1 MKPNTGF
8 IDFAADLKGI
18 KEVLEAALLAVMIMQ
33 WKLLLCAVLIV
44 ASQGVQAQAAQRPN
58 ILFLMA
64 DDLGYGELGSYGQK
78 VIETPELDKLA
89 SMGMRFT
96 DFYAGNAACAPAR
109 AVLLTGK
116 SPARVAVRGNAGYF
130 GNEKWEGVP
139 LDKNAF
145 TLGEML
151 KGAGYQTAY
160 VGKWHLDHPDDL
172 ETWAWGHGFDYAA
185 QEQWTARFGGREFPP
200 GRVWVNGDQEYVSYD
215 YRQYDCKDALHTDL
229 AFDFL
234 DGMDRGR
241 PFFLFMSYRA
251 PHTFE
256 GPIRDKELYA
266 GRGWPET
273 ERVHA
278 AKITLLDRQVGR
290 LLRKLEELG
299 ELGNTLV
306 LFTSDNGAHFAEGG
320 QGHDL
325 EFFDSN
331 GPLRGGKRD
340 LYEGGVRVPLIAYW
354 EGKVQPGAVTDHL
367 AAFQD
372 LMPTFA
378 EAAGIEAPEQ
388 AEGIS
393 FLPLLLGGEQRRH
406 EFLNWEFQ
414 LSGWF
419 QTLPDGGFRQSVR
432 MGKWKAVR
440 YGVASPT
447 ELYDLEQDISETR
460 NLAQAHPELVARM
473 NQIFASSRTE
483 TPGFP
488 YGGRVQNHKSQDR
501 YQPEKP

>member
-1 MKPNTGF
+1 
-8 IDFAADLKGI
+8 
-18 KEVLEAALLAVMIMQ
+18 MQ
-33 WKLLLCAVLIV
+33 WKLLLLGAVLIA
-44 ASQGVQAQAAQRPN
+44 ASQGPQALAAQRPN
-58 ILFLMA
+58 ILLLLA

-78 VIETPELDKLA
+78 AIETPELDKLA
-89 SMGMRFT
+89 GMGMRFT
-96 DFYAGNAACAPAR
+96 DFYAGNAACAPSR

-130 GNEKWEGVP
+130 GNDKWEGVP
-139 LDKNAF
+139 LDEDSF

-151 KGAGYQTAY
+151 QGAGYQTAY
-160 VGKWHLDHPDDL
+160 VGKWHLDRPDDL
-172 ETWAWGHGFDYAA
+172 QTWAWRQGFDYAA

-200 GRVWVNGDQEYVSYD
+200 GRVWVNGDQNYVSYD

-234 DGMDRGR
+234 DRMNRDR

-251 PHTFE
+251 PHSFE
-256 GPIRDKELYA
+256 GPIRDKKLYA
-266 GRGWPET
+266 DRGWPEV

-290 LLRKLEELG
+290 LLRKLEALG
-299 ELGNTLV
+299 ELANTLV
-306 LFTSDNGAHFAEGG
+306 LFTSDNGAHFAAAEG
-320 QGHDL
+320 GHDL

-354 EGKVQPGAVTDHL
+354 EGRVQPGAVTGHL
-367 AAFQD
+367 AAFHD

-378 EAAGIEAPEQ
+378 EAAGMAAPEQ
-388 AEGIS
+388 AEGVS
-393 FLPLLLGGEQRRH
+393 FLPLLRGEEQRQH

-419 QTLPDGGFRQSVR
+419 QTLPDGGFRQSAR

-440 YGVASPT
+440 YGLASPT
-447 ELYDLEQDISETR
+447 ELYDLEQDLSETR
-460 NLAQAHPELVARM
+460 DLAQAHPEIATRM
-473 NQIFASSRTE
+473 AQIFATSRTE

-488 YGGRVQNHKSQDR
+488 YGGLAQNHRSQDR
-501 YQPEKP
+501 YQPENP